1 LPPLTDTKSPFPFL
15 ISIGWNDHISAN
27 FSDDFEPGLVPGRVS
42 RVDRISSIVLTE
54 DGPVRAEPSAEMLL
68 NTASEQLPA
77 VGDWVGMLRRLR
89 HDTDSIEAVL
99 PRASM
104 LARVRGSSGSR
115 TAVSKIQVIAVNVD
129 FVFATH
135 AAVRP
140 STSRMAREVSQIE
153 QSGAIPV
160 LLLTKADLVDDPA
173 GVVEQV
179 AKVMPGLRIHLT
191 SGLNGDGINELRQYL
206 TDNRTVVFIG
216 ASGVGKSTISNQLL
230 GQEALTTEEVRA
242 HDGRGRHT
250 TTARHLMPIPGGGVL
265 IDTPGMRTFTLQGAD
280 DGLEKTFTDI
290 DDLSQKCSFR
300 NCSHKIEP
308 GCAVQAAITSGDLN
322 IERFDSYLKL
332 GNELR
337 HMKTKIDKAAYADQR
352 SRGRDFAK
360 KIKRNKEPR

>member
-1 LPPLTDTKSPFPFL
+1 
-15 ISIGWNDHISAN
+15 
-27 FSDDFEPGLVPGRVS
+27 
-42 RVDRISSIVLTE
+42 
-54 DGPVRAEPSAEMLL
+54 
-68 NTASEQLPA
+68 
-77 VGDWVGMLRRLR
+77 
-89 HDTDSIEAVL
+89 
-99 PRASM
+99 
-104 LARVRGSSGSR
+104 
-115 TAVSKIQVIAVNVD
+115 
-129 FVFATH
+129 
-135 AAVRP
+135 
-140 STSRMAREVSQIE
+140 
-153 QSGAIPV
+153 
-160 LLLTKADLVDDPA
+160 
-173 GVVEQV
+173 
-179 AKVMPGLRIHLT
+179 MPGLRIHLT